1 MGNGPP
7 SPPRL
12 ARAAFAALVERH
24 QHALHAFLRGF
35 TGHDEQARD
44 LVQDTFHDAWR
55 LTQAGTPP
63 FVAEYDDDG
72 VRRWLFHTAYC
83 RAVSLLRRRRPW
95 ASLDSLADL
104 LPDERALPFDERI
117 AEREALRAALLQLS
131 HDDVA
136 CLLLRVVQGFSA
148 AYLDQIALPEEHPIH
163 E

>member
-1 MGNGPP
+1 MGNGPL

-12 ARAAFAALVERH
+12 ARAAFAALVEHH

-55 LTQAGTPP
+55 LAQAGTPP
-63 FVAEYDDDG
+63 FVADFEDDG

-95 ASLDSLADL
+95 ASLDAVADL
-104 LPDERALPFDERI
+104 LPDERAVPS
-117 AEREALRAALLQLS
+117 ASLS
-131 HDDVA
+131 ARH
-136 CLLLRVVQGFSA
+136 SA
-148 AYLDQIALPEEHPIH
+148 PRWHS
-163 E
+163 